1 MKKFALIFFVTIIA
15 GSIFAFSCLNGN
27 NTGTL
32 NATTELEGKWSNDIQ
47 GMTFTFSGD
56 NFSITSPNPD
66 LWYKGP
72 MELKTNKTPKQIDI
86 KIKESGI
93 PQYTGK
99 TALGIY
105 KIEGDKLTLALNEP
119 GSPKRP
125 PSFEETGNAM
135 VFELT
140 KQK

>member
-15 GSIFAFSCLNGN
+15 GAIFAFGCLNSS

-32 NATTELEGKWSNDIQ
+32 GAATELEGKWSNDIQ

-56 NFSITSPNPD
+56 NFSITSPNPSY
-66 LWYKGP
+66 WYKGT

-86 KIKESGI
+86 KIKESAI

-99 TALGIY
+99 TSLGIY
-105 KIEGDKLTLALNEP
+105 KINGDKLILTLNEP

-125 PSFEETGNAM
+125 QFFEETGGAM

>member
-1 MKKFALIFFVTIIA
+1 MKKFALIFFVTITA
-15 GSIFAFSCLNGN
+15 GAIFAFGCLNSS
-27 NTGTL
+27 NTGISD
-32 NATTELEGKWSNDIQ
+32 AATELEGKWSNEIQ

-56 NFSITSPNPD
+56 NFSITSTNPGY
-66 LWYKGP
+66 WYKGTI
-72 MELKTNKTPKQIDI
+72 ELKTNKTPKQIDI

-99 TALGIY
+99 TSLGIY
-105 KIEGDKLTLALNEP
+105 KIEEDKLTLALNEP

-125 PSFEETGNAM
+125 PSFKETSGAM

-140 KQK
+140 KQE

>member
-15 GSIFAFSCLNGN
+15 GSIFAFGCLNSS
-27 NTGTL
+27 NTGTPGT
-32 NATTELEGKWSNDIQ
+32 ATELEGKWSSEIQ

-56 NFSITSPNPD
+56 NFSITSPNPNF
-66 LWYKGP
+66 WHKGT
-72 MELKTNKTPKQIDI
+72 MELKTNKKPKQIDI
-86 KIKESGI
+86 KIKESGV

-105 KIEGDKLTLALNEP
+105 KIEGEKLTVAMNEP
-119 GSPKRP
+119 GSPKRS
-125 PSFEETGNAM
+125 PSFEEIGGAM